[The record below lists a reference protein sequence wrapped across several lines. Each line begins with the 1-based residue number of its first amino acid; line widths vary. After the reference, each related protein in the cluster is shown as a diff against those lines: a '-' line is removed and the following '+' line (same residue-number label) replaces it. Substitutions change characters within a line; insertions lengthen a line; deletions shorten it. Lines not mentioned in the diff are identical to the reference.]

1 MRRGVRVVS
10 VIRVSESGVCL
21 CSRVARW
28 SAGRE
33 ISVALLGLKPVGMR
47 GHDVGGR
54 DGREKREYALYYD
67 YVLSCNYDTG
77 VTGV

>member
-1 MRRGVRVVS
+1 MMFNDGQSPKWEVL
-10 VIRVSESGVCL
+10 IFCDFFT
-21 CSRVARW
+21 
-28 SAGRE
+28 
-33 ISVALLGLKPVGMR
+33 KNVGMR